1 MEADPKVTPRGGEKK
16 EEAVQQVLIC
26 LDFREITKHLEWSY
40 PNRGAREPG
49 CFSMSPLL
57 LPWRRTAGW
66 AFSLPHV
73 PLAAR
78 TVPVAELQLVVTAAF
93 AVLP

>member
-1 MEADPKVTPRGGEKK
+1 MTPWGGAKK
-16 EEAVQQVLIC
+16 EDAAQWVLIC
-26 LDFREITKHLEWSY
+26 LDFREMTKHLEWSY
-40 PNRGAREPG
+40 PNRGARAPG

-66 AFSLPHV
+66 AFSLPRV

-78 TVPVAELQLVVTAAF
+78 TVPTAELKLLVTAAF
-93 AVLP
+93 AGLP